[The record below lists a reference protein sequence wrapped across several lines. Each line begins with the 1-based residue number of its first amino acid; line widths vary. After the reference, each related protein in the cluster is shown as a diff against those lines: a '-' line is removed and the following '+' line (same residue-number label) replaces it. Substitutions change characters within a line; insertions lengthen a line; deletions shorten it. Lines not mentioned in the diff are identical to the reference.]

1 MLQLSISRVQFFAPL
16 IFLKRGHMIERYS
29 REEIKKIWELQAK
42 FEYYLKVEIA
52 VCEAYN
58 KLGKIPT
65 ENLDEIKSKASFTL
79 DRIDEVER
87 EVKHDVIAF
96 LTAVNESVG
105 PENAKYIHMGLT
117 SSDVID
123 TAFALQI
130 SDSAKYIN
138 TELDNLIDTIKKLA
152 FKHKNTVCMGRSHG
166 VHAEVMTFG
175 FKLLNWLDALI
186 RAKESFNYALKEIEV
201 GQISGPVGTYSNVP
215 PEIEEI
221 TCAELGLKPAKIST
235 QIISRDRH
243 AKFFSQLAL
252 IASLIEQFATE
263 IRHLQKTEVREVEEG
278 FGKNQKGSSAMP
290 HKKNPVLCENLCG
303 LARVVRSNMLTAFEN
318 INLWHERDIS
328 HSSAERIIF
337 PDSLIL
343 IDFMLHRFNGVMEN
357 LVVHEDNMLKNAKL
371 YGGIVY
377 SQKVLLKLV
386 EKGLTREDAYRIV
399 QKHALDALNGGHFK
413 DALYQDTRVTNLLTQ
428 EEIESC
434 FDVADYLKNIEKV
447 FERFGE

>member
-1 MLQLSISRVQFFAPL
+1 
-16 IFLKRGHMIERYS
+16 MINRYCLD
-29 REEIKKIWELQAK
+29 KMKQIWEMQSK
-42 FEYYLKVEIA
+42 FEYYLKVELA
-52 VCEAYN
+52 VCDAYA
-58 KLGKIPT
+58 KLGKIPAK
-65 ENLDEIKSKASFTL
+65 NLEEIKTKASFTL

-105 PENAKYIHMGLT
+105 AENAKYIHMGLT

-130 SDSAKYIN
+130 TDSAKYIN

-201 GQISGPVGTYSNVP
+201 GQISGPIGTYSNVP

-303 LARVVRSNMLTAFEN
+303 LARVVRSNMLTAYEN

-434 FDVADYLKNIEKV
+434 FNVADYLKNIEKV
-447 FERFGE
+447 FERFEG

>member
-1 MLQLSISRVQFFAPL
+1 
-16 IFLKRGHMIERYS
+16 MIERYS

-52 VCEAYN
+52 VCEAYA

-65 ENLDEIKSKASFTL
+65 ENLEEIQSKASFTL

-303 LARVVRSNMLTAFEN
+303 LARVVRSNMLTAYEN

-386 EKGLTREDAYRIV
+386 EKGLTREKAYRIV

-434 FDVADYLKNIEKV
+434 FNVADYLKNIEKV
-447 FERFGE
+447 FERFEG

>member
-1 MLQLSISRVQFFAPL
+1 
-16 IFLKRGHMIERYS
+16 MIERYS

-52 VCEAYN
+52 VCEAYA

-65 ENLDEIKSKASFTL
+65 ENLEEIKSKASFTL

-96 LTAVNESVG
+96 LTTVNESVG
-105 PENAKYIHMGLT
+105 AENAKYIHMGLT

-130 SDSAKYIN
+130 SGSAKYIN
-138 TELDNLIDTIKKLA
+138 NELDNLIDTIKKLA

-303 LARVVRSNMLTAFEN
+303 LARVVRSNMLTAYEN

-343 IDFMLHRFNGVMEN
+343 IDFMLHRFNGVIEN

-377 SQKVLLKLV
+377 SQRVLLKLV
-386 EKGLTREDAYRIV
+386 EKGLTREEAYTIV
-399 QKHALDALNGGHFK
+399 QNYALKALDDGVLNGNFRENISK
-413 DALYQDTRVTNLLTQ
+413 DKIVVELLS
-428 EEIESC
+428 EDELNSC
-434 FDVADYLKNIEKV
+434 FDIRDYLKNIDKV
-447 FERFGE
+447 FERFN

>member
-1 MLQLSISRVQFFAPL
+1 
-16 IFLKRGHMIERYS
+16 MIERYS
-29 REEIKKIWELQAK
+29 REEIKNIWELQAK
-42 FEYYLKVEIA
+42 FEYYLKVELA
-52 VCEAYN
+52 VCEAYA
-58 KLGKIPT
+58 KLGKIPQA
-65 ENLDEIKSKASFTL
+65 NLNEIKEKASFTL

-87 EVKHDVIAF
+87 EVRHDVIAF

-130 SDSAKYIN
+130 SDSSKYIN
-138 TELDNLIDTIKKLA
+138 KELDNLIETIKKMA
-152 FKHKNTVCMGRSHG
+152 FEHKNTICMGRSHG

-175 FKLLNWLDALI
+175 FKLLNWLDALT
-186 RAKESFNYALKEIEV
+186 RAKKSFNITLKEIEV
-201 GQISGPVGTYSNVP
+201 GQISGPVGTYSNIP

-221 TCAELGLKPAKIST
+221 TCSELGLKPAKIST

-278 FGKNQKGSSAMP
+278 FAKNQKGSSAMP

-303 LARVVRSNMLTAFEN
+303 LARVVRSNMITAFEN

-343 IDFMLHRFNGVMEN
+343 VDFMLHRFNNVMEN
-357 LVVHEDNMLKNAKL
+357 LVVHKDNMLKNTKL
-371 YGGIVY
+371 YGGVVF

-399 QKHALDALNGGHFK
+399 QGHALSALNGGHFK
-413 DALYQDTRVTNLLTQ
+413 DALHNDKVVTNLLSND
-428 EEIESC
+428 EIEAC
-434 FDVADYLKNIEKV
+434 FSVEDYLKNIDKV
-447 FERFGE
+447 FERFE

>member
-1 MLQLSISRVQFFAPL
+1 M
-16 IFLKRGHMIERYS
+16 
-29 REEIKKIWELQAK
+29 
-42 FEYYLKVEIA
+42 
-52 VCEAYN
+52 
-58 KLGKIPT
+58 
-65 ENLDEIKSKASFTL
+65 
-79 DRIDEVER
+79 
-87 EVKHDVIAF
+87 
-96 LTAVNESVG
+96 
-105 PENAKYIHMGLT
+105 
-117 SSDVID
+117 
-123 TAFALQI
+123 
-130 SDSAKYIN
+130 
-138 TELDNLIDTIKKLA
+138 
-152 FKHKNTVCMGRSHG
+152 
-166 VHAEVMTFG
+166 
-175 FKLLNWLDALI
+175 
-186 RAKESFNYALKEIEV
+186 
-201 GQISGPVGTYSNVP
+201 
-215 PEIEEI
+215 
-221 TCAELGLKPAKIST
+221 
-235 QIISRDRH
+235 
-243 AKFFSQLAL
+243 
-252 IASLIEQFATE
+252 EQFATE
-263 IRHLQKTEVREVEEG
+263 IRHSQKTEVREVEEG

-303 LARVVRSNMLTAFEN
+303 LARVVRSNMLTAYEN

-447 FERFGE
+447 FERFEG

>member
-1 MLQLSISRVQFFAPL
+1 MEEI
-16 IFLKRGHMIERYS
+16 KRGHMIERYS

-52 VCEAYN
+52 VCEAYA

-65 ENLDEIKSKASFTL
+65 ENLEEIKSKASFTL

-290 HKKNPVLCENLCG
+290 HKKKPVLCENLCG
-303 LARVVRSNMLTAFEN
+303 LARVVRSNMLTAYEN

-386 EKGLTREDAYRIV
+386 DKGLTRENAYRIV

-447 FERFGE
+447 FERFEG